1 MIRANV
7 SEDREAIKGRFLNGL
22 NRDIVNMVELQYYL
36 KIEYRVHVAIKVKKQ
51 FKKKS
56 RARPNG
62 YLESS
67 RGWKSNFRRERNAQT
82 KLITISKMPN
92 PRKLKSRL
100 QQ

>member
-51 FKKKS
+51 FKKKVEQDQTAIWNLLEVGS
-56 RARPNG
+56 RISG
-62 YLESS
+62 E
-67 RGWKSNFRRERNAQT
+67 RGMHKQS
-82 KLITISKMPN
+82 
-92 PRKLKSRL
+92 
-100 QQ
+100 